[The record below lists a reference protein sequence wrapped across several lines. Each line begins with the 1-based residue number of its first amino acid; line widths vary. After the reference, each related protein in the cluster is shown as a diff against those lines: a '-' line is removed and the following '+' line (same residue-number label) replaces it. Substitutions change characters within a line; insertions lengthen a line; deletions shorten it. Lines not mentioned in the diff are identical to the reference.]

1 MQIREVM
8 SKNVQVINSARNIRE
23 AASVMEE
30 IDCGAL
36 PVEEN
41 DKMIGMITDRDIAIR
56 VVAHNKDPETTTV
69 SEAMSSGIQ
78 YCFDE
83 DSVGEVAE
91 KMKQEQHRRIP
102 VVNKEKKLVGIVSLG
117 DLALKSGDED
127 INSETLKAVSKKQ

>member
-8 SKNVQVINSARNIRE
+8 SKNVRVINSARNIRE

-41 DKMIGMITDRDIAIR
+41 DKMVGMITDRDIAIR
-56 VVAHNKDPETTTV
+56 VVAHNKDPEKTAV
-69 SEAMSSGIQ
+69 GEAMTSGIQ

-83 DSVGEVAE
+83 DSVDEVAK
-91 KMKQEQHRRIP
+91 KMRQEQHRRIP
-102 VVNKEKKLVGIVSLG
+102 VVNKEKRLVGIVSLG
-117 DLALKSGDED
+117 DLALGSDDED
-127 INSETLKAVSKKQ
+127 INSETLKAVSKK